1 MRCDAAATDC
11 RGPGWSGRTD
21 AFKLSSQIA
30 RACAAALRTRLL
42 AQSPGGDQTLKGHQ
56 AKMQRAGLVVAH
68 TSPCKSVPTFNASAL
83 RLHVSSPAA
92 ASMPIHVSFQ
102 NECSHGHHFG
112 VRRARSSA
120 RLARRSYSSAIRSI
134 LCLVSAS
141 LISSASTRIPSARSR
156 HVVGSVNKDAGRG
169 ITALSDWEFPRL

>member
-1 MRCDAAATDC
+1 MLSSC
-11 RGPGWSGRTD
+11 RPRLHGPAWLLFGPGCWPRARGVTRPSRAIRRKCGAR
-21 AFKLSSQIA
+21 AWLSHIPALQERAHVQRVSTAIA
-30 RACAAALRTRLL
+30 RKL
-42 AQSPGGDQTLKGHQ
+42 AGRGID
-56 AKMQRAGLVVAH
+56 A
-68 TSPCKSVPTFNASAL
+68 
-83 RLHVSSPAA
+83 
-92 ASMPIHVSFQ
+92 IHVSFQ

-169 ITALSDWEFPRL
+169 ITALSDWEFPRLSRDSQTCHWCPVRRRP